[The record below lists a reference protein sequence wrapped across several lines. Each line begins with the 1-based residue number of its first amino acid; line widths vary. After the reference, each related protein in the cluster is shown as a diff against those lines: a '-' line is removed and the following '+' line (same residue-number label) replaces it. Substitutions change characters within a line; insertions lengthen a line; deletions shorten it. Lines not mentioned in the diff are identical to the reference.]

1 MSEAFPHRAET
12 GAGIRTVHIHPPL
25 LAGILLLSGLLIHL
39 LAGPH
44 HRVVQLHHLSGLLLV
59 AAGVG
64 LSSYAAALFA
74 ARDTTKNP
82 YGQPAAFVIVAP
94 YTFTRNPMYL
104 GLTTLLLGFALFFGS
119 AAMLLAPIVFVVV
132 IDRMVIPQE
141 EHTMEKLFGQQY
153 RDYKNR
159 VWRWLPFWSLP
170 WQRKMRLRSQSH

>member
-64 LSSYAAALFA
+64 LSSYAALRRCSRHA
-74 ARDTTKNP
+74 TPPK
-82 YGQPAAFVIVAP
+82 I
-94 YTFTRNPMYL
+94 PM
-104 GLTTLLLGFALFFGS
+104 AS
-119 AAMLLAPIVFVVV
+119 
-132 IDRMVIPQE
+132 
-141 EHTMEKLFGQQY
+141 
-153 RDYKNR
+153 
-159 VWRWLPFWSLP
+159 
-170 WQRKMRLRSQSH
+170 QRHS